1 MTGTEKHTKRPHPY
15 ERRERPRT
23 PRPEE
28 TETVAPE
35 NVVCGRNAIRELL
48 AGEKDIEK
56 IYVQKGDRDGGLI
69 RLLKPAV
76 ERHIPVL
83 SVERQKLDEM
93 AGTTA
98 HQGVVA
104 TLPAVSYATVE
115 DMLALAEERGEK
127 PLLVL
132 CDGIEDPHNLG
143 AVIRSAECAGA
154 HGIIIAKR
162 RASGLTAVVSKA
174 SAGAIAYLP
183 IARVTNLSATIRDL
197 KDKGLWIYACDMD
210 GDNYAA
216 TDLTGPAVLVLG
228 NEGDGISRLV
238 REACDYS
245 VSIPLYGH
253 VNSLNVSNAAA
264 VILCEAA
271 RQRHAD

>member
-1 MTGTEKHTKRPHPY
+1 MNGTEKHTKHPRPY
-15 ERRERPRT
+15 DKREKPRT

-28 TETVAPE
+28 TENTAPE
-35 NVVCGRNAIRELL
+35 NIVCGRNALKELL

-56 IYVQKGDRDGGLI
+56 IYVLKGDRDPGLL
-69 RLLKPAV
+69 RLLKPAA

-83 SVERQKLDEM
+83 SVERPKLDEM

-104 TLPAVSYATVE
+104 TLPAVAYATVE
-115 DMLALAEERGEK
+115 DMLALADERGEK

-132 CDGIEDPHNLG
+132 CDGIEAPHNRG
-143 AVIRSAECAGA
+143 AIIRSAECAGA
-154 HGIIIAKR
+154 PGVIIAKR

-197 KDKGLWIYACDMD
+197 KDKGLWVYACDMD
-210 GDNYAA
+210 GDNYAK

-228 NEGDGISRLV
+228 SEGDGISRLV
-238 REACDYS
+238 REGCDYS
-245 VSIPLYGH
+245 VSIPLYGR